1 MANVTTVAIRGANA
15 CGKIAVKL
23 DPSDAV
29 KPPEAN
35 RAILEKVNNVWGSC
49 AGSGSDA
56 FPLYRKMRN
65 AELARIEKM
74 DKDWED
80 LQHAEAFQAKRE
92 ARFQRDEEQAAAK
105 RAKRQRKKDAKVQSA
120 KLRKEA
126 SGINKFAGDGS

>member
-56 FPLYRKMRN
+56 FPIYRKHRN
-65 AELARIEKM
+65 LELARIAKM
-74 DKDWED
+74 DQDWD
-80 LQHAEAFQAKRE
+80 DMRKAEAFQAKRE
-92 ARFQRDEEQAAAK
+92 LNMQINEEA
-105 RAKRQRKKDAKVQSA
+105 
-120 KLRKEA
+120 
-126 SGINKFAGDGS
+126 